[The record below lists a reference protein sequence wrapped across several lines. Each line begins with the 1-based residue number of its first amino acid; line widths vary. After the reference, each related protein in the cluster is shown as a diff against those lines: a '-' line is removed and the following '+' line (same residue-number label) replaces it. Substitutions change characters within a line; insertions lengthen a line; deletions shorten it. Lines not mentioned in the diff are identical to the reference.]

1 VTPTASR
8 AQQPP
13 QLAAQASM
21 AMEMNM
27 QALQVKHAA
36 AILIFEVAFFI
47 FEICFS
53 REWPILHGL
62 P

>member
-8 AQQPP
+8 AQQQP

-27 QALQVKHAA
+27 QALQVRHEVAV
-36 AILIFEVAFFI
+36 LIFEAAI
-47 FEICFS
+47 
-53 REWPILHGL
+53 
-62 P
+62 